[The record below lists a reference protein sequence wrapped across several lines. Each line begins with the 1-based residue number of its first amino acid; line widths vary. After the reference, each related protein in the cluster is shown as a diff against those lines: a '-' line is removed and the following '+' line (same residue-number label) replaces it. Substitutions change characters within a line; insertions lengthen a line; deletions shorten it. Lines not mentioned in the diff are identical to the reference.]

1 VPKCPTVLLTGIAP
15 DMQHAI
21 RGVDNLGTLM
31 ETTPLLADSRR
42 HSTKGPQCLSR
53 AADSPPPAEDET
65 VYCRRRSPQ
74 VVILLLSFNIFCV
87 TVVESLIAAPI
98 TRLLEDILC
107 RRYYALSPSTS
118 AEGPDEQTCK
128 VVQIQSQLAWLTAML
143 KGLDAVVG
151 MCMPLWSGATD
162 R

>member
-1 VPKCPTVLLTGIAP
+1 
-15 DMQHAI
+15 M
-21 RGVDNLGTLM
+21 
-31 ETTPLLADSRR
+31 
-42 HSTKGPQCLSR
+42 
-53 AADSPPPAEDET
+53 
-65 VYCRRRSPQ
+65 
-74 VVILLLSFNIFCV
+74 SFNIFCV
-87 TVVESLIAAPI
+87 TAVESLIAALI

-118 AEGPDEQTCK
+118 AEGPVEQTCK

>member
-1 VPKCPTVLLTGIAP
+1 
-15 DMQHAI
+15 
-21 RGVDNLGTLM
+21 
-31 ETTPLLADSRR
+31 
-42 HSTKGPQCLSR
+42 
-53 AADSPPPAEDET
+53 
-65 VYCRRRSPQ
+65 
-74 VVILLLSFNIFCV
+74 LSFNIFCV